1 MNNIPTSQLG
11 SSNDLTEYDILKLKR
26 MYQCSK
32 TDDDND
38 TKMGPCATL
47 FLESTLLTKSYK
59 RNGVNG
65 NVWIDPNDSK
75 NAVYKDEN
83 FNWCITGTYSGEWSC
98 KFYSSSAE
106 LSTTT
111 PDLATDWNYYN
122 DDGGVESV
130 TSDLN
135 FKLSCQGIL
144 GPNHVPTSLMAD
156 LLQDINKVS

>member
-1 MNNIPTSQLG
+1 
-11 SSNDLTEYDILKLKR
+11 
-26 MYQCSK
+26 
-32 TDDDND
+32 
-38 TKMGPCATL
+38 MGPCSTL

-83 FNWCITGTYSGEWSC
+83 FNWCITGTYSEEWSC
-98 KFYSSSAE
+98 KFYSSS
-106 LSTTT
+106 STET

-156 LLQDINKVS
+156 LIQDINKVS